1 MREQVETRI
10 ENLRA
15 EYRAGQ
21 EMLVDLEER
30 RANLQVTL
38 ARISGAIQVLG
49 ELLQGSHSD
58 AETTSIGGERG
69 VHNNNIGAV
78 PGDQQGSEK
87 LRLQPAQTYSDEG
100 RAKIDERRPI

>member
-21 EMLVDLEER
+21 EMLVELEQR

-38 ARISGAIQVLG
+38 ARISGAIQVLE
-49 ELLQGSHSD
+49 ELLQGSYSD
-58 AETTSIGGERG
+58 AATAKSAASVETK
-69 VHNNNIGAV
+69 VA
-78 PGDQQGSEK
+78 
-87 LRLQPAQTYSDEG
+87 A
-100 RAKIDERRPI
+100 

>member
-21 EMLVDLEER
+21 EMLVNLEER

-38 ARISGAIQVLG
+38 ARISGAIQVLE

-58 AETTSIGGERG
+58 AETINIDRTRRI
-69 VHNNNIGAV
+69 HNNNIGAV
-78 PGDQQGSEK
+78 PGDQQSSEK
-87 LRLQPAQTYSDEG
+87 L
-100 RAKIDERRPI
+100 

>member
-21 EMLVDLEER
+21 KMLVDLEER

-49 ELLQGSHSD
+49 ELLQASRSD
-58 AETTSIGGERG
+58 TETTSIGEERG
-69 VHNNNIGAV
+69 VHNNNIGGV
-78 PGDQQGSEK
+78 LEDQHG
-87 LRLQPAQTYSDEG
+87 SDEF
-100 RAKIDERRPI
+100 